1 MVEIPDEYGLSSDSL
16 RGSVMHI
23 RPDLVGADPNQR
35 RDPYTGQGLTREPLS
50 MNERVALRTIGTYVD
65 QDGNREEPPPIERRP
80 VDYAYPQTAT
90 IPAATGGISPGVLFP
105 PSVDE
110 QLTAEEW
117 EQREANEPHRMT
129 RAEWL
134 AEKQRAPGAVEPM
147 SGDVFHQPSQGET
160 RPTAPPV
167 AESIPPAIQ
176 EPKPTNTPPPFGTP
190 PEPEAPATP
199 PTPAPVT
206 PPTVASDD

>member
-117 EQREANEPHRMT
+117 EQREANEPHRDDACGMVGGKAACSWRC
-129 RAEWL
+129 RADE
-134 AEKQRAPGAVEPM
+134 RRRV
-147 SGDVFHQPSQGET
+147 
-160 RPTAPPV
+160 
-167 AESIPPAIQ
+167 PPAIAGGNPSDSTPRRGVHPASNPGAKTNQ
-176 EPKPTNTPPPFGTP
+176 YAAAVRHPTRARSARYSPHTC
-190 PEPEAPATP
+190 ACY
-199 PTPAPVT
+199 PTHGCLR
-206 PPTVASDD
+206 